1 MSDSIRQERE
11 HPGGVMQD
19 REFLR
24 RAIELAETHSKAGL
38 NGPFGAVVVRGGEI
52 VGKGWNRVVE
62 DADPTAHA
70 EMEAIRE
77 ASRTLGT
84 HDLNDCSLYCS
95 CEPCPMCLSAVY
107 WSRIQR
113 VVFAASVE
121 DAAEAG
127 FDDARILTE
136 LARSWTDRKVEAIQ
150 DLRDVGRTVL
160 RAWAQN
166 PRRVEY

>member
-1 MSDSIRQERE
+1 MVI
-11 HPGGVMQD
+11 QD
-19 REFLR
+19 RAFLR
-24 RAIELAETHSKAGL
+24 RAIELAEIHSKAGL

-52 VGKGWNRVVE
+52 VGEGWNRVVE
-62 DADPTAHA
+62 AADPTAHA

-77 ASRTLGT
+77 AARTLGT

-107 WSRIQR
+107 WARIQR
-113 VVFAASVE
+113 VVYAASVE

-136 LARSWTDRKVEAIQ
+136 LARGWPDRKVEAVQ
-150 DLRDVGRTVL
+150 GLRDEGRTVL